1 MARPA
6 AGGAGEALSAILSRL
21 RRALGPAVLP
31 SGRQVELVLPPGAY
45 VDLDAAG
52 EALARAEAAA
62 GPEAAADAAGECLAI
77 AGGGFLTG
85 DEAPWV
91 QERRRD
97 VEALCLRAL
106 EALAT
111 AGLRLGGARLAAA
124 EDAARALVEAAPFRE
139 SAHCLL
145 MSTLAARGDVAEALR
160 VYDEL
165 RLRLRD
171 ELGTAP
177 GAEAQ
182 AIHRRL
188 LEAGEPPPPQATPHE
203 ERKLVTVLSATL
215 AGADPEDL
223 RATMKRAAEVAG
235 WFGGSAGAGQ
245 ILFGAPVAHEDDAER
260 AAMAALRMLDLGLA
274 TRAGIATGEAIVS
287 PEGAVGPVSATAA
300 RLESAAG
307 AGQVLADETTMQAA
321 RHALAFGPGGVVRGP
336 RGTEPGRRTRLVG
349 RRPELRALRSQHAAV
364 RAERRPRL
372 VTILGQAGI
381 GKSRL
386 LDELLA
392 GLDDTT
398 LRGRCLPYGEGIA
411 YWALR
416 EVLWDAAGIGLRDS
430 AAAAAGKLARTVEGL
445 LDGPDV
451 ERVTAA
457 LAASAG
463 IALPG
468 GAPDELSPET
478 LADEIA
484 LAWPRFLGALASRE
498 PVVVAI
504 EDLHWADAPLLDMV
518 QAIVTRSDGPLLLVA
533 TARPEL
539 AEARPGW
546 GYRPRMSQVAI
557 EPLTRAETS
566 RLAQELGA
574 DLALAE
580 RVAASAE
587 GNPFFVQELVR
598 HVAEAGQG
606 IPNTVRAVLAARID
620 ALGPDE
626 KRALQHAAVVG
637 RAFWPEAL
645 RDTPGGEPGPDLLR
659 TLEERG
665 FVAVRPASSLPGHRE
680 LWFAHGLTR
689 EVAYRSLPRA
699 ERCLAHAA
707 VARFLEGLAGDRREE
722 FVELLAHHLEAAVVP
737 AAWPE
742 GAPEE
747 LRAGAVRALVE
758 AGEGARR
765 RHSSEQALR
774 FAARALAARRDA
786 GGAAR
791 RDRAAGP
798 QLRRRGARR
807 GGARGLRA
815 GDRARRRGRRPGRP
829 LAPARARAADGRA
842 LHGRVL
848 LRGLAGPRAGDR
860 RRPPGAGRHA
870 RGRRAAAVALV
881 GRRAPARARR
891 QARGDIAAAKRDA
904 ARALAIAESI
914 GSSVLHAVAL
924 EGLTWLSFKEGLGEA
939 ARARAAP
946 PARGGHARRPR
957 GGPRE
962 LRHRGDLLRQRRRL
976 RVRARSDGGGG
987 RGRRPAEPAPRAAR
1001 RCLGGGDA
1009 RADGPLRRAAGG
1021 DAGPRGARGGGG
1033 RAAVRD
1039 RRHGPGRILRRG
1051 AETGRPEAGRA
1062 LEVLRAAVPPS
1073 RWVGWGHP
1081 LTELLRPVV
1090 PPEET
1095 RERLR
1100 ASGRPSEA
1108 WLTVRRLRTELAVY
1122 ALAGDRDALADALA
1136 EARAL
1141 AAAAD
1146 APALGW
1152 HADWAEAVR
1161 LGGNEGLALAQVATG
1176 RLRDAGERYT
1186 AGRLMAELLARM
1198 DAPPPA
1204 LVASTAEGLAAMGA
1218 HASAALAR
1226 DGDAQAVSR

>member
-1 MARPA
+1 MEPA
-6 AGGAGEALSAILSRL
+6 IAIRLCGPLRIERSGREVALPGRQGRLVLAFLLVNRRRAVGRDELLDLLWPDQPPAEPGEALSAILSRL

-606 IPNTVRAVLAARID
+606 IPNTVRAVLAA
-620 ALGPDE
+620 P
-626 KRALQHAAVVG
+626 
-637 RAFWPEAL
+637 
-645 RDTPGGEPGPDLLR
+645 
-659 TLEERG
+659 
-665 FVAVRPASSLPGHRE
+665 HR
-680 LWFAHGLTR
+680 
-689 EVAYRSLPRA
+689 
-699 ERCLAHAA
+699 
-707 VARFLEGLAGDRREE
+707 
-722 FVELLAHHLEAAVVP
+722 
-737 AAWPE
+737 
-742 GAPEE
+742 
-747 LRAGAVRALVE
+747 
-758 AGEGARR
+758 
-765 RHSSEQALR
+765 
-774 FAARALAARRDA
+774 
-786 GGAAR
+786 
-791 RDRAAGP
+791 
-798 QLRRRGARR
+798 
-807 GGARGLRA
+807 
-815 GDRARRRGRRPGRP
+815 
-829 LAPARARAADGRA
+829 RARA
-842 LHGRVL
+842 
-848 LRGLAGPRAGDR
+848 
-860 RRPPGAGRHA
+860 
-870 RGRRAAAVALV
+870 
-881 GRRAPARARR
+881 
-891 QARGDIAAAKRDA
+891 
-904 ARALAIAESI
+904 
-914 GSSVLHAVAL
+914 
-924 EGLTWLSFKEGLGEA
+924 
-939 ARARAAP
+939 
-946 PARGGHARRPR
+946 
-957 GGPRE
+957 
-962 LRHRGDLLRQRRRL
+962 
-976 RVRARSDGGGG
+976 
-987 RGRRPAEPAPRAAR
+987 
-1001 RCLGGGDA
+1001 
-1009 RADGPLRRAAGG
+1009 
-1021 DAGPRGARGGGG
+1021 
-1033 RAAVRD
+1033 
-1039 RRHGPGRILRRG
+1039 
-1051 AETGRPEAGRA
+1051 
-1062 LEVLRAAVPPS
+1062 
-1073 RWVGWGHP
+1073 
-1081 LTELLRPVV
+1081 
-1090 PPEET
+1090 
-1095 RERLR
+1095 
-1100 ASGRPSEA
+1100 
-1108 WLTVRRLRTELAVY
+1108 
-1122 ALAGDRDALADALA
+1122 
-1136 EARAL
+1136 
-1141 AAAAD
+1141 
-1146 APALGW
+1146 
-1152 HADWAEAVR
+1152 
-1161 LGGNEGLALAQVATG
+1161 
-1176 RLRDAGERYT
+1176 
-1186 AGRLMAELLARM
+1186 
-1198 DAPPPA
+1198 
-1204 LVASTAEGLAAMGA
+1204 
-1218 HASAALAR
+1218 
-1226 DGDAQAVSR
+1226 